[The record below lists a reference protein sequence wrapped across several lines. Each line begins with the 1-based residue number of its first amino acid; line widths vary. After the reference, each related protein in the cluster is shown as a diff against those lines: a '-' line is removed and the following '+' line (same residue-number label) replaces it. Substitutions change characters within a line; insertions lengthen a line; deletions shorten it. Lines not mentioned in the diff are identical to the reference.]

1 VRTWM
6 DGRRTGAV
14 STKRVEEVPRGHEP
28 PGSSVQIRDKKI
40 CDNKRQRK
48 QERMYR
54 NEVDYSTLSISS
66 WNRHAEDAVLQSPT
80 TDAPPDAE
88 EA

>member
-1 VRTWM
+1 MICGNKGKGNRK
-6 DGRRTGAV
+6 D
-14 STKRVEEVPRGHEP
+14 
-28 PGSSVQIRDKKI
+28 VQ
-40 CDNKRQRK
+40 
-48 QERMYR
+48 

-66 WNRHAEDAVLQSPT
+66 WNRHAEDAVLPSSP

>member
-1 VRTWM
+1 
-6 DGRRTGAV
+6 
-14 STKRVEEVPRGHEP
+14 
-28 PGSSVQIRDKKI
+28 
-40 CDNKRQRK
+40 
-48 QERMYR
+48 MYR

-66 WNRHAEDAVLQSPT
+66 WNRHAEDAVLPSPT